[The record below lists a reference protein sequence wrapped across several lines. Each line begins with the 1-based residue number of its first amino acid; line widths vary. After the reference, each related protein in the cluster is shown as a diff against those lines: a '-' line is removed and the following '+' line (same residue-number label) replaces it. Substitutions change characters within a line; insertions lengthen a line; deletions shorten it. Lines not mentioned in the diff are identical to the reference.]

1 MQQIKLELSKVQS
14 LIDACDV
21 DVRGVE
27 REVKDAGSR
36 AVDPE
41 LSADERAYWRKKE
54 EQLRKKEQQLRKKEQ
69 QLRKEKEQLRKK
81 EEQLR
86 KERELLLAHRFGRAR
101 TAPEDKVC
109 AACPMALRC

>member
-54 EQLRKKEQQLRKKEQ
+54 EQLRKKEQQLRNKE
-69 QLRKEKEQLRKK
+69 EQLRKK